1 MIPIQSSK
9 LSAYSIWN
17 NEQISPEKNIQKT
30 TQTQPNKSS
39 SLNVAPDTQTL
50 PTTDSIKSNNGVIF
64 EKSAPSIQT
73 ASAYDKTGHVYNQQ
87 KISELKASVDSK
99 LQGLK
104 DSVKSMLENQ
114 GLKYQDVLSQLSSP
128 DNSDKSSQFIKID
141 DATRASAQAEISED
155 GFWGVKQTSSRIVD
169 FAKAISGEDKSKL
182 DILKSAIKDGF
193 DSAKDYF
200 GGNLPAISQ
209 ETYDSVIT
217 SLDNWANENVLV
229 Q

>member
-17 NEQISPEKNIQKT
+17 NDQISPDKNIQKT
-30 TQTQPNKSS
+30 NQTQPNKSS
-39 SLNVAPDTQTL
+39 SLNAAPDTQTL
-50 PTTDSIKSNNGVIF
+50 PTSDPVKSNNGVIF
-64 EKSAPSIQT
+64 EKSSASIQT

-87 KISELKASVDSK
+87 KISELKASVDTK

-114 GLKYQDVLSQLSSP
+114 GLKYQDVLSQLNSP
-128 DNSDKSSQFIKID
+128 DKSDDTSQFIKID
-141 DATRASAQAEISED
+141 DATRANAQAEISED

-182 DILKSAIKDGF
+182 DTLKSAIKEGF

-217 SLDNWANENVLV
+217 SLDNWANENVLI